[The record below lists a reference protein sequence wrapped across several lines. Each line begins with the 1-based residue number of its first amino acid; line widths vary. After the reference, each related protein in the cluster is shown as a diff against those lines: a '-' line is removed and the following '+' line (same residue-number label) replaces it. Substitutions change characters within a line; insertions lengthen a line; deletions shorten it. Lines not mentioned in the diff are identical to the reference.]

1 MLFLIAATAWCE
13 MATPAVINKFIKTG
27 MNDKLD
33 SRVYPPASD
42 LLTVAVEAAR
52 RAGELLRQGFGTSFA
67 ISSKEG
73 KHNLVTEYD
82 KAAEKAIIDCITHSF
97 PDHTF
102 LAEESG
108 ESGSG
113 DTSAVQWIVD
123 PLDGTVNFA
132 HNIPIFSVSIAAALS
147 GDVLCGVIYQPLL
160 GELFTAV
167 RGQGAWLNGRQLRVS
182 TAAALEASLLVTGFP
197 YDVHT
202 NPHNTIGHFSRIVGM
217 GIPVRRLGSA
227 ALDLAYVAAGR
238 FDGFWEVKLNPWDMA
253 AGWLLVEEAGGKVT
267 HYDGS
272 TRLMDGE
279 TIIATNGTAL
289 HGELA
294 ELLAQP

>member
-1 MLFLIAATAWCE
+1 
-13 MATPAVINKFIKTG
+13 

-33 SRVYPPASD
+33 SHEQPSPRV
-42 LLTVAVEAAR
+42 LLATAVEAAR
-52 RAGELLRQGFGTSFA
+52 RAGGLLRQGFGTSFA

-82 KAAEKAIIDCITHSF
+82 QAAEKAIIECIAGTF
-97 PDHTF
+97 PSHTF

-108 ESGSG
+108 ATGIASDSV
-113 DTSAVQWIVD
+113 VQWIVD

-132 HNIPIFSVSIAAALS
+132 HNIPIFSVSIAAALN
-147 GDVLCGVIYQPLL
+147 GEVLCGVIYQPLL
-160 GELFTAV
+160 EEMFTTA
-167 RGQGAWLNGRQLRVS
+167 RGHGAWLNDTRLHVS
-182 TAAALEASLLVTGFP
+182 SASSLEASLLVTGFP

-272 TRLMDGE
+272 TRLLDGQ
-279 TIIATNGTAL
+279 TIIATNGTTL
-289 HGELA
+289 HDELA
-294 ELLAQP
+294 ALLATP